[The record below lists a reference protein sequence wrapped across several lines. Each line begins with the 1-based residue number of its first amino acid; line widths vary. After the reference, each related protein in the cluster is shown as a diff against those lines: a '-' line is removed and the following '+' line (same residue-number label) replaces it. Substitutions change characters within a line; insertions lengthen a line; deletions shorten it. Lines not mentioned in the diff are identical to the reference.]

1 MRAGRAEG
9 EAEAALREMRSARR
23 RRYVERL
30 DVMEVLYRVYVAA
43 IFAAIALA
51 LLAGAVNEAPA
62 TPAAIEWL
70 RRHGP
75 AALGL
80 LVALGTMAG
89 LRSGARGGP
98 LAIEAAEVQYV
109 LLAPLER
116 GTVLRPAA
124 LRQLR
129 IGVLAGAVFGVVL
142 GNFVFRRLPG
152 SPVEWLACL
161 ALFGAL
167 IPVCVLAGALL
178 ASGRRLRPSLAAGVG
193 VVLLAWSGVDLA
205 LGWTSSPATML
216 GELAT
221 LPLQSGASAALAALG
236 VAVAAALAAIGL
248 FGVGG
253 ILLEAARRRAALT
266 AELRFSASVQD
277 LRTVILLRRQLASE
291 QPRRRPWLRVRAAG
305 AAGHPLWIRGWQSFM
320 RWPLARILRA
330 ALLGAGAGAAAAG
343 GWSAAPLAL
352 LVPGLLLFVAALDFV
367 EPLAQEADHPT
378 RRQLLPVDVSL
389 LIRRHLVA
397 PAVAIGI
404 VVLLGAVTAALVGGS
419 APTALGVGAL
429 IVVPVSVALA
439 CCAAFSASAD
449 PYAYLLS
456 PQVGYAVSA
465 APVAGAALVVGL
477 PLLIARGAQSH
488 GASAVPAAAEGAIII
503 ALLAAA
509 LVPLLGARFAKRDKL
524 AA

>member
-1 MRAGRAEG
+1 
-9 EAEAALREMRSARR
+9 MRSARR

-51 LLAGAVNEAPA
+51 LLAGAVNEAAA

-70 RRHGP
+70 RDRGP

-80 LVALGTMAG
+80 LVALATMAG

-109 LLAPLER
+109 LLAPLRR

-129 IGVLAGAVFGVVL
+129 IGALGGAVLGVVL

-167 IPVCVLAGALL
+167 IPVCVLAAALL
-178 ASGRRLRPSLAAGVG
+178 ASGRRLRPFAAAALGVALVG
-193 VVLLAWSGVDLA
+193 WSAADLA
-205 LGWTSSPATML
+205 LGWSSSPATML
-216 GELAT
+216 GDLAT
-221 LPLQSGASAALAALG
+221 LPLQSGAAVAPAALG
-236 VAVAAALAAIGL
+236 VAVVAALAAFGL

-291 QPRRRPWLRVRAAG
+291 RPRRRPWLRVGVAG
-305 AAGHPLWIRGWQSFM
+305 AAGDPIRRRGWQSFM

-330 ALLGAGAGAAAAG
+330 ALLGVLAGAVAVAA
-343 GWSAAPLAL
+343 WRAAPIAL
-352 LVPGLLLFVAALDFV
+352 LAPGLLLFVAALDFV

-378 RRQLLPVDVSL
+378 RRQLLPVEAPL

-404 VVLLGAVTAALVGGS
+404 VVLIGALTAALVGGS
-419 APTALGVGAL
+419 VATALGVGAI

-465 APVAGAALVVGL
+465 APVAGAALLVGV
-477 PLLIARGAQSH
+477 PVLIARGTQSR
-488 GASAVPAAAEGAIII
+488 GAPALPGAAEGAIIV
-503 ALLAAA
+503 ALAAAA